1 MSANFFFKKIEK
13 KYKKDNRGYKSAVKN
28 IKYDIIDSITYNLI
42 ESITKFKNYEVDN
55 KNLNK
60 ELLLNLSFV
69 LSKCNSKKKINKEEN
84 NNYNLKTNK

>member
-13 KYKKDNRGYKSAVKN
+13 KYKKENLGYKSAVKN
-28 IKYDIIDSITYNLI
+28 IKYDIIDSVTYNLI

-69 LSKCNSKKKINKEEN
+69 LSKCN
-84 NNYNLKTNK
+84 

>member
-13 KYKKDNRGYKSAVKN
+13 KYKKENRGYKPAIKN

-42 ESITKFKNYEVDN
+42 ENKTKFKNCEVDN

-69 LSKCNSKKKINKEEN
+69 LFKCNSKKKINK
-84 NNYNLKTNK
+84 